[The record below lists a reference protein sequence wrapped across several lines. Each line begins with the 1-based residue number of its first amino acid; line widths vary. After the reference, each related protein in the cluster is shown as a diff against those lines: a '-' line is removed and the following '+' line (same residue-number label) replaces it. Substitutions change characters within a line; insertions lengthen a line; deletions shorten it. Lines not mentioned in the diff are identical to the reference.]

1 MIALMSLRSPRLVNE
16 RPVVSNTT
24 PLIALVEVE
33 LLEILPILY
42 GTLFIPDAVYQEYQV
57 RVVDG
62 RPSLDTFNW
71 VYPVK
76 TVAEKDLSTA
86 LDAGEASAI
95 TLAFQVRARALLI
108 DEKRGRH
115 IARQQG
121 LTVIGTMGILV
132 AAKQKNLIPSVA
144 PVLDVMI
151 SQGRYISPAL
161 RVQVLQAAQE
171 TEPDI

>member
-1 MIALMSLRSPRLVNE
+1 MCPGLMIALMSLRSPRLVNE

-86 LDAGEASAI
+86 LD
-95 TLAFQVRARALLI
+95 
-108 DEKRGRH
+108 
-115 IARQQG
+115 
-121 LTVIGTMGILV
+121 
-132 AAKQKNLIPSVA
+132 
-144 PVLDVMI
+144 VMI